1 MRNVAFLVVGLA
13 LLVLQ
18 SNVFRVIDGVRP
30 SLAALVWVVALVA
43 DVARTVRPM
52 RGFQASVPLST
63 FRPDWSLPASV
74 LLGYALLAGV
84 AHVHVGRPIPALV
97 LPLIL
102 FMGVHEYSFARGAIV
117 AFVLGYAT
125 DVLGIAPVGLYT
137 FTYVATFVLARAA
150 GVRPQQQNALSFI
163 ESTGGRAWLCT
174 TFDPFQLNSPDFSR
188 NAIDGLNQDFA
199 NGAVAA
205 KIWKNVG
212 MEIKNASGQYVMLDD
227 PRFEPIYRD
236 IAAQKKT
243 LIIHAADPDSAWT
256 AQYLT
261 TASASYYAA
270 NPEWDMSKRPDAP
283 RKQTILDARDHV
295 LALNPDLRVIGAHLG
310 SMENDLNGLGERL
323 DRYPNFAVDVAAR
336 VARLTREPREQ
347 VRAFFLKYQDRILYG
362 TDLSFD
368 PQTRHKELSPEIWEL
383 RYADDWR
390 YFSTGDVFQYG
401 DHQVQ
406 GLDLPRAVLKKLYHD
421 NAVRWIPGIDTSS
434 R

>member
-1 MRNVAFLVVGLA
+1 MLQQVDFAPQLIVDRKRKIVVRVVATVTLF
-13 LLVLQ
+13 
-18 SNVFRVIDGVRP
+18 
-30 SLAALVWVVALVA
+30 AALATVLAWTACSSKSKVKKQSGEMTGATLAEFSALEPIDTHTHIGETSPAFVAMLQ
-43 DVARTVRPM
+43 RLHM
-52 RGFQASVPLST
+52 H
-63 FRPDWSLPASV
+63 V
-74 LLGYALLAGV
+74 LD
-84 AHVHVGRPIPALV
+84 
-97 LPLIL
+97 IL
-102 FMGVHEYSFARGAIV
+102 FVDDHKPYNVSME
-117 AFVLGYAT
+117 
-125 DVLGIAPVGLYT
+125 
-137 FTYVATFVLARAA
+137 
-150 GVRPQQQNALSFI
+150 PQQQNALSFI

-212 MEIKNASGQYVMLDD
+212 MEIKNASGQYVMVDD